1 MLKIYSF
8 PKENF
13 INDDCFQRFCQLSL
27 GPLKKHVPCMK
38 KHAQG
43 NQMPFFNKEL
53 VKQYWHKLNYKT
65 FSYKIGLRK
74 IEYVIQNKEI
84 FVSLFYKKQKKDTKK
99 I

>member
-8 PKENF
+8 PKENL

-53 VKQYWHKLNYKT
+53 VKQY
-65 FSYKIGLRK
+65 
-74 IEYVIQNKEI
+74 
-84 FVSLFYKKQKKDTKK
+84 
-99 I
+99 